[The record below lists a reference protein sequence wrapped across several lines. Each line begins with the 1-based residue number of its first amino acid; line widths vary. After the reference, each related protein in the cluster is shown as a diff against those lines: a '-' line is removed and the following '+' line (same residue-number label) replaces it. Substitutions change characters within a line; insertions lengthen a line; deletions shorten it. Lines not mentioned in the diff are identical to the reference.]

1 MDSRDTKDY
10 YAQKQERKN
19 ERLTRKQLQSEDN
32 KNIIVTGIAL
42 AVTFCM
48 VTVMIT
54 QLATAST
61 TTMRAMYPKNFIP
74 FWSQERKGYETTLL
88 NTQQIVRIQPIF
100 DPKVDDPDHK
110 DIICLYVYLADGK
123 MIQVEE
129 DFEEF
134 YNRIRVSQA
143 R

>member
-54 QLATAST
+54 QLATANTNSF
-61 TTMRAMYPKNFIP
+61 AQYPKSFIP
-74 FWSQERKGYETTLL
+74 FWSKAKRGYETTLL
-88 NTQQIVRIQPIF
+88 NTNQIVRIEPIF
-100 DPKVDDPDHK
+100 DPSADNPNHK
-110 DIICLYVYLADGK
+110 DIVYLKVYLTDGTS
-123 MIQVEE
+123 ITVEE
-129 DFEEF
+129 DFEDF
-134 YNRIRVSQA
+134 YSRVRVSQSK
-143 R
+143 